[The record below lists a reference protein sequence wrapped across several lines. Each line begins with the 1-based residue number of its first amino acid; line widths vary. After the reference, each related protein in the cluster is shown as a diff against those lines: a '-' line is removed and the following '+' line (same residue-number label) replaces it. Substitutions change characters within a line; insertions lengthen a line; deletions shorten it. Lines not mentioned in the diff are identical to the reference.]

1 MAITESRA
9 IGPTPGQP
17 WQQQMQDQ
25 DKDQP
30 WRDAASVR
38 PALQLFSAALHLP
51 FDVMR
56 AQHAQAIQSG
66 LMANSIL
73 ESRDFEHRVDALEHL
88 CLGPFAR
95 HV

>member
-1 MAITESRA
+1 MSLALSRA
-9 IGPTPGQP
+9 NEG
-17 WQQQMQDQ
+17 
-25 DKDQP
+25 
-30 WRDAASVR
+30 WRARPAGHAVT

-56 AQHAQAIQSG
+56 AQHARAVHAG

-73 ESRDFEHRVDALEHL
+73 ESRDFETQVDALEHL